1 VTLVPTRRATDER
14 ERVTD
19 AELLAEIA
27 RDELGALGVLYD
39 RHAAALWR
47 VVHRVTNGSSDV
59 DDIVHAT
66 FLKIPALASR
76 FDGRPS
82 ARSWLAG
89 VAVRVALHQGRSLAR
104 LTATLKRFAQVTTHA
119 DSLDPELLAG
129 GRARV
134 AVLDR
139 ALCRLSPAKR
149 AVFVLVE
156 IEGCTHEEV
165 ARDLGIPAATVRTR
179 LFSAKREL
187 RSALARAETR

>member
-1 VTLVPTRRATDER
+1 VTVVPTRRAVPDVPA
-14 ERVTD
+14 VTD
-19 AELLAEIA
+19 AVLLAAVA
-27 RDELGALGVLYD
+27 RDDLGALGVLYD
-39 RHAAALWR
+39 RHAASVWR
-47 VVHRVTNGSSDV
+47 VIHRVTNGANDV

-66 FLKIPALASR
+66 FLKLPALAAS

-89 VAVRVALHQGRSLAR
+89 IAVRVALRHRRSLGR
-104 LTATLKRFAQVTTHA
+104 LAATLRRFAEVTRDA
-119 DSLDPELLAG
+119 DSLDPELLAT
-129 GRARV
+129 GRARL

-139 ALCRLSPAKR
+139 AVRKLSAAKR

-165 ARDLGIPAATVRTR
+165 ARDLGIPLATVRTR

-187 RSALARAETR
+187 RTALTRAEAR